1 MQFAKKKYDGNF
13 FINIE
18 ESKNVHL
25 FFFSIKCLQTFKYFY
40 TKVIKNGVF
49 HIKLPKRG

>member
-25 FFFSIKCLQTFKYFY
+25 FFFD
-40 TKVIKNGVF
+40 KNVYRLSGIF
-49 HIKLPKRG
+49 IPK